1 MGEDKKQLIL
11 VTLEEYMHTS
21 TVDLEDV
28 APDLFSEI
36 QDNWA
41 VITILVVSVFW
52 IIPILSDT
60 SVI

>member
-1 MGEDKKQLIL
+1 MGGDQKQLIL